1 MDPHDLFALNTLIV
15 NSLEEQIAV
24 IDHDGTILSVNL
36 SWINFGAQNGLS
48 AKYGWVGQNY
58 LKALERAVASGDVYA
73 IEATDGIRSVMHHI
87 RNEFTCEYPCHSPEE
102 KRWFIMQVKRLID
115 ESKDMVVVSH
125 TNITQRKLAEE
136 RAEHLALHDPL
147 TQLANRRYFDQSLHR
162 EMKRNSR
169 NHTPISLIEVDIDN
183 FKKCNDQY
191 GHLAGDKCL
200 ISLAEI
206 LHSFAR
212 RAGDLAA
219 RLGGDEFALLL
230 PETDYE
236 QSQSLAEQLHEAIQS
251 AHMNF
256 KHHPVATSVSIG
268 VATLEPHGRLDRSFL
283 LQEADKALY
292 QAKNTGK
299 NRVVHA
305 QLMDD

>member
-1 MDPHDLFALNTLIV
+1 MDPHDLSALNTLVV

-24 IDHDGTILSVNL
+24 IDQNGTIISVNL
-36 SWINFGAQNGLS
+36 AWINFGAQNGLS
-48 AKYGWVGQNY
+48 AKYGWIGQNY
-58 LKALERAVASGDVYA
+58 LKALEQAVSSGDVYA
-73 IEATDGIRSVMHHI
+73 IEAYDGIRNVMHHI
-87 RNEFTCEYPCHSPEE
+87 RDEFSFEYPCHSPEE
-102 KRWFIMQVKRLID
+102 KRWFLMRVKRLID
-115 ESKDMVVVSH
+115 NSKDMLVLSH

-147 TQLANRRYFDQSLHR
+147 TQLANRRYFDQSLQR

-183 FKKCNDQY
+183 FKDCNDQY
-191 GHLAGDKCL
+191 GHLAGDQCL
-200 ISLAEI
+200 MAIGQALQSY
-206 LHSFAR
+206 AR

-236 QSQSLAEQLHEAIQS
+236 QSQALAEQLLEAIQS
-251 AHMNF
+251 VPMNF
-256 KHHPVATSVSIG
+256 KHHQVSIKASLG
-268 VATLEPHGRLDRSFL
+268 VATLEPHGLLDRSFL

-292 QAKNTGK
+292 RAKKTGK

-305 QLMDD
+305 QLLDD